1 MRAEDQDRI
10 ASELIL
16 YREDAQRAC
25 STQYALRPCR
35 PWTPRRGTDS
45 LGRPPCPQTDAIIAK
60 NCLAIDDI
68 PALNPLRV
76 ILREQAYLRAAFIS
90 AAFCA
95 SSRTLAS
102 RACSAFRNAS
112 RASRITSC
120 ARL

>member
-1 MRAEDQDRI
+1 MRTEGQDRI
-10 ASELIL
+10 PSELIL
-16 YREDAQRAC
+16 YSTEDAQRAC
-25 STQYALRPCR
+25 RTHPRPCR
-35 PWTPRRGTDS
+35 PWTPHDGTDS
-45 LGRPPCPQTDAIIAK
+45 VGRPPCPQADAIIAK
-60 NCLAIDDI
+60 NRLATDDI
-68 PALNPLRV
+68 AALNPLRV